1 MTGRG
6 RSTTFQS
13 QAAEVREIAKGI
25 FDQKERST
33 VLHFVAESVK
43 LAKAKLKT

>member
-1 MTGRG
+1 MTDKE
-6 RSTTFQS
+6 RSTIFQS

-33 VLHFVAESVK
+33 ILHFVAESVK